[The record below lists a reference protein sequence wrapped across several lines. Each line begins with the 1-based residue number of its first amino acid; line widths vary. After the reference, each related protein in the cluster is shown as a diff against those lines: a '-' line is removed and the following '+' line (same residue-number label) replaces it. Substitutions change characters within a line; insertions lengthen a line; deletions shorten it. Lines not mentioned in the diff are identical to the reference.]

1 MKLTL
6 FYSTLSCT
14 LKCIR
19 LFRNIMNKK
28 IFFGLFIINF
38 LTACSSPTAMLGP
51 VYTLSSTGSIYQSSL
66 TYGTNEMITMYTG
79 KTPLEN
85 IQDIT
90 VTNKKNIQKE
100 TLESEDFYILVK
112 NKIEKTGSKL
122 NISN

>member
-100 TLESEDFYILVK
+100 TLESEDFYFLVK